1 MLPIFTSHGLSIALW
16 CCAHRNPRR
25 RSATRRR
32 YQKAV
37 HADEEKERRWTIKK
51 TVRLKAA
58 LRKAPGGHTLRVV
71 HGQPQARGSGAKGLR
86 KFKRGASIILTQSES
101 SSGPHADD
109 EDTLL
114 LNVSGARRVWFAS
127 PAHVSAPTNPCLRAL
142 HVALTPS
149 SFPDHVPI
157 GRVTQVFV
165 GRSTNTCSRWRR
177 CWLRSRP
184 GSIVPGL
191 PKSWPLFA

>member
-71 HGQPQARGSGAKGLR
+71 HGQPQARGSDAKGLR

-101 SSGPHADD
+101 SSGPRTFD
-109 EDTLL
+109 EYLL
-114 LNVSGARRVWFAS
+114 QVAPLLVEES
-127 PAHVSAPTNPCLRAL
+127 PRLM
-142 HVALTPS
+142 
-149 SFPDHVPI
+149 
-157 GRVTQVFV
+157 GE
-165 GRSTNTCSRWRR
+165 
-177 CWLRSRP
+177 
-184 GSIVPGL
+184 
-191 PKSWPLFA
+191 